1 MILYHMTPPT
11 TRYLSTSHQM
21 LHAEQWGL
29 DAHHLYALAKCPGD
43 EPMLLGMCE
52 NPLLQY
58 QLLRNPRLGVEGQFL
73 QAGKPAGLMAY
84 LFAQ

>member
-1 MILYHMTPPT
+1 
-11 TRYLSTSHQM
+11 M

-29 DAHHLYALAKCPGD
+29 DTHHLYALAKCQRH
-43 EPMLLGMCE
+43 EPMLLGMSE

-58 QLLRNPRLGVEGQFL
+58 QLLRNPRLGVEGHFL
-73 QAGKPAGLMAY
+73 QAGKPDGLMSY